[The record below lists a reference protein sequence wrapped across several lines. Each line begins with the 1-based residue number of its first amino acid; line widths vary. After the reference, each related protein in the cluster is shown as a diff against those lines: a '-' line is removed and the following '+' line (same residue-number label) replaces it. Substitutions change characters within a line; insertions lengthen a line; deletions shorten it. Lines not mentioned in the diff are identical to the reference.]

1 MNPLD
6 LINLTNTGIFVIFTG
21 AAGIILLPRP
31 LDKIIMFS
39 LLQGGFVMVLAAARY
54 LDVATAAALF
64 DPISTVILLM
74 AVMRINDVRA
84 ARGEDLV

>member
-21 AAGIILLPRP
+21 AAGIILLQRP

-74 AVMRINDVRA
+74 AVMRINDVRT